1 MSRSTRSATSA
12 WRRKHAPIF
21 AALGDPTRLEIV
33 AKLGDGARRSIADIT
48 DGTGLTRQAVTKH
61 LRVLEEA
68 RIVREHRAGRERLFE
83 LDPEPILELRE
94 FVDAMSAR
102 WDRAL
107 VRLKEMVEG

>member
-1 MSRSTRSATSA
+1 MSPNTRSTAA

-33 AKLGDGARRSIADIT
+33 TKLGDGARRSIAELT
-48 DGTGLTRQAVTKH
+48 EGTGLTRQAVTKH

-68 RIVREHRAGRERLFE
+68 RIVREHHAGRARMFA

-94 FVDAMSAR
+94 FVDQMSER

-107 VRLKEMVEG
+107 ERLRQMVEE

>member
-1 MSRSTRSATSA
+1 MSRNTRNSPA

-21 AALGDPTRLEIV
+21 AALGDATRLDLV
-33 AKLGDGARRSIADIT
+33 TKLADGAPRSIADLT

-68 RIVREHRAGRERLFE
+68 HIVREHRAGRERLFE

-94 FVDAMSAR
+94 FVDLMSER

-107 VRLKEMVEG
+107 SRLRAMVEE